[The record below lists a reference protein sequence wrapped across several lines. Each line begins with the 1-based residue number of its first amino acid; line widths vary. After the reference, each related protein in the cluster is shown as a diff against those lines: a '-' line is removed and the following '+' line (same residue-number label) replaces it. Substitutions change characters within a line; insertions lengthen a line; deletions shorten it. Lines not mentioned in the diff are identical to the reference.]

1 MSATV
6 KKAKIAYAE
15 FDADSPTFD
24 LQESTAH
31 IVPPESLET
40 FAELF
45 KKLSGSHW
53 FCEVGEA

>member
-1 MSATV
+1 MSITV

-15 FDADSPTFD
+15 FDPDSPTFE
-24 LQESTAH
+24 LQEGAALTASQ
-31 IVPPESLET
+31 ESLEI
-40 FAELF
+40 FAELL